1 MNFYYFLVCA
11 NTLVLISQ
19 RFCCERRCARM
30 CKSERNGGCDF
41 EMNQNS
47 ARRGIHVT
55 AAMIPNNENKIA
67 KPNGW
72 DGGAQKKKKKPL
84 EKSAAD
90 HDHVGTLTPRHTTTH
105 RVSHRAHI
113 QTHTER
119 HAPFRCDCVRTH
131 IKTANV
137 LRSPRIAHTI
147 TLGFNW
153 SKWRYE
159 MKT

>member
-90 HDHVGTLTPRHTTTH
+90 HDHVGTLTPRHIAYRIVRIYKHTQRDTHHFVAIVCARISKQRMYSVH
-105 RVSHRAHI
+105 RVSRTQLHSAS
-113 QTHTER
+113 TE
-119 HAPFRCDCVRTH
+119 
-131 IKTANV
+131 ANEG
-137 LRSPRIAHTI
+137 T
-147 TLGFNW
+147 
-153 SKWRYE
+153 K
-159 MKT
+159 